1 MSLSKDVAKFFDR
14 SLIKRDQ
21 LCDQSKQGNNED
33 EPKKIKG
40 KKSSIKNL
48 SKMLNV
54 KK

>member
-14 SLIKRDQ
+14 SLIKRG
-21 LCDQSKQGNNED
+21 LSDQSKQGNNED